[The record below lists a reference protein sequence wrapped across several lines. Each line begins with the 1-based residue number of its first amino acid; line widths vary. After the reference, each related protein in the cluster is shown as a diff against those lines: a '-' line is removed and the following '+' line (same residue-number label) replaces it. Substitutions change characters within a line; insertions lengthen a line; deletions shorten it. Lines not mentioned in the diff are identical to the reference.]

1 MERASAKFLVG
12 FYQTWGER
20 YARLF
25 SNSVQTFRHACTLL
39 FSIREFPVKSNNIRT
54 TRHKVH
60 TWIIPGWQTLWNR
73 YNRYIQN
80 SKFE

>member
-12 FYQTWGER
+12 SYQTWGER
-20 YARLF
+20 YARPF
-25 SNSVQTFRHACTLL
+25 SNSVQTFRLVCPHLCR
-39 FSIREFPVKSNNIRT
+39 IREFPVKSNYIRT

-60 TWIIPGWQTLWNR
+60 TWIIPGRQTLWNR
-73 YNRYIQN
+73 YNRDIQN